1 MEKIPINME
10 ISRFRRI
17 ADSCQ
22 QLCSQL
28 PTRLLTDVS
37 NLADKRQPLNKAN
50 IFRADASNS
59 LPINILVKIL
69 YLIEY

>member
-50 IFRADASNS
+50 I
-59 LPINILVKIL
+59 LQHIIL
-69 YLIEY
+69 YIRLIITFARN